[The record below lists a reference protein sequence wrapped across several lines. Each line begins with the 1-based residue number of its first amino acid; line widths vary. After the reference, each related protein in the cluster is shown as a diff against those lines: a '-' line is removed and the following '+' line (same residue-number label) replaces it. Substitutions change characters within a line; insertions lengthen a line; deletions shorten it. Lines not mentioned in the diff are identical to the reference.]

1 MSSPETSLS
10 AVADKHPET
19 ANHKFHL
26 ELSLTDKQV
35 KQAECAV
42 GAALCAVTVGVI
54 AAKTGQLAALEKALL
69 EIESAANAGCA
80 SVLRRFGTAPRLNY
94 YQLKNGLELSLSKN
108 TSVAMSPT
116 ETITADMISVSHPLE
131 GEANLLKNGTRFV
144 IRTQASNFYDWA
156 GNGKGIEVAFPSREL
171 RTVWFQNDPVR
182 TAIAKRAFSKID
194 DSFMTGYTKPIA
206 RWSDLYEQVSK
217 L

>member
-35 KQAECAV
+35 KQAEYAV

-54 AAKTGQLAALEKALL
+54 AVKTGQLAVLEKALP

-80 SVLRRFGTAPRLNY
+80 SVLRRFGAAPRLNY

-116 ETITADMISVSHPLE
+116 ETITADMISVTHPLE
-131 GEANLLKNGTRFV
+131 GEANLLKDGTRFV
-144 IRTQASNFYDWA
+144 LRAQASNFYDWA
-156 GNGKGIEVAFPSREL
+156 GKGIEVAFPSRQL
-171 RTVWFQNDPVR
+171 RTVWFQNDPER
-182 TAIAKRAFSKID
+182 TAIAKKAFNQIG
-194 DSFMTGYTKPIA
+194 DSFMTGYTKPVE